1 MTSEERDGGAGLSP
15 IEEVIADARAGKLF
29 VLVDDEDRENEG
41 DLVSASELITPDMVN
56 FMAKEGRGLICVTID
71 SKKARSLNLEPMERK
86 NSSLYETNFTI
97 SVDASKNTTTGISAF
112 DRFETI
118 RVIID
123 EKSKESDLARP
134 GHIFPIVGKDGGVL
148 RRAGHTEASM
158 DLARLAGLK
167 PSGVICEILADDGT
181 MARGKTLFEFA
192 KKHNLKIISISDLI
206 RHIRKTEKLVKKV
219 EEVNL
224 PTKYGNFKLHL
235 YEDIFDNN
243 SHLALSLGDL
253 SHEKSTLVRVHSEC
267 LTGDVFHSQRCDCG
281 DQLETAM
288 QMISNNK
295 SGVIVYLKQEGRGI
309 GLLHK
314 IKAYR
319 LQEGGLDTVEANE
332 ELGFSADLRDYG
344 VGAQILKDLGI
355 TNITIMTNNPKKLV
369 GLEGHGLNIVSRIPI
384 KIKPN
389 QNNKEYLKTKKSK
402 LGHILD

>member
-1 MTSEERDGGAGLSP
+1 MKFNSIDSALEEIKNGRC
-15 IEEVIADARAGKLF
+15 IIV
-29 VLVDDEDRENEG
+29 VDNEDRENEG
-41 DLVSASELITPDMVN
+41 DLVSASELVTPDMVN

-192 KKHNLKIISISDLI
+192 KKHNLKIISIADLI
-206 RHIRKTEKLVKKV
+206 RYIRKIEKLVKKV

-243 SHLALSLGDL
+243 SHLALSLGDF

>member
-1 MTSEERDGGAGLSP
+1 MKFNSIDSALEEIKNGRC
-15 IEEVIADARAGKLF
+15 IIV
-29 VLVDDEDRENEG
+29 VDNEDRENEG

-192 KKHNLKIISISDLI
+192 KKHNLKIISIADLI
-206 RHIRKTEKLVKKV
+206 RYIRKTENLVKKV

-243 SHLALSLGDL
+243 SHLALSLGDF
-253 SHEKSTLVRVHSEC
+253 SHKKSTLVRVHSEC

-288 QMISNNK
+288 QMIANNK

-332 ELGFSADLRDYG
+332 KLGFSADLRDYG

>member
-1 MTSEERDGGAGLSP
+1 MKFNSIDSALEEIKNGRC
-15 IEEVIADARAGKLF
+15 IIV
-29 VLVDDEDRENEG
+29 VDNEDRENEG

-192 KKHNLKIISISDLI
+192 KKHNLKIISITDLI
-206 RHIRKTEKLVKKV
+206 RYIRKTEKLVKKV

-243 SHLALSLGDL
+243 SHLALSLGDF
-253 SHEKSTLVRVHSEC
+253 SHGKSTLVRVHSEC

>member
-1 MTSEERDGGAGLSP
+1 MKFNSIDSALEEIKNGRC
-15 IEEVIADARAGKLF
+15 IIV
-29 VLVDDEDRENEG
+29 VDNEDRENEG
-41 DLVSASELITPDMVN
+41 DLVSASELVTPDMVN

-192 KKHNLKIISISDLI
+192 KKHNLKIISIADLI
-206 RHIRKTEKLVKKV
+206 RYIRKTEKLVKKV

-243 SHLALSLGDL
+243 SHLALSLGDF

-288 QMISNNK
+288 QMIANNK

-332 ELGFSADLRDYG
+332 KLGFSADLRDYG

>member
-1 MTSEERDGGAGLSP
+1 MKFNSIDSALEEIKNGRC
-15 IEEVIADARAGKLF
+15 IIV
-29 VLVDDEDRENEG
+29 VDNEDRENEG
-41 DLVSASELITPDMVN
+41 DLVSASELVTPDMVN

-181 MARGKTLFEFA
+181 MARGKTLFKFA
-192 KKHNLKIISISDLI
+192 KKHNLKIISIADLI
-206 RHIRKTEKLVKKV
+206 RYIRKTEKLVKKA

-243 SHLALSLGDL
+243 SHLALSLGDF

>member
-1 MTSEERDGGAGLSP
+1 MKFNSIDSALEEIKNGRC
-15 IEEVIADARAGKLF
+15 IIV
-29 VLVDDEDRENEG
+29 VDNEDRENEG
-41 DLVSASELITPDMVN
+41 DLVSASELVTPDMVN

-181 MARGKTLFEFA
+181 MARGKTLFKFA
-192 KKHNLKIISISDLI
+192 KKHNLKIISIADLI
-206 RHIRKTEKLVKKV
+206 RYIRKTEKLVKKV

-243 SHLALSLGDL
+243 SHLALSLGDF

-288 QMISNNK
+288 QMISDNK

-332 ELGFSADLRDYG
+332 ELGFLADLRDYG

>member
-1 MTSEERDGGAGLSP
+1 MKFNSIDSA
-15 IEEVIADARAGKLF
+15 IEEIKNGRCIIV
-29 VLVDDEDRENEG
+29 VDNEDRENEG

-192 KKHNLKIISISDLI
+192 KKHNLKIISIADLI
-206 RHIRKTEKLVKKV
+206 RYIRKTEKLVKKA

-243 SHLALSLGDL
+243 SHLALSLGDF

>member
-1 MTSEERDGGAGLSP
+1 MKFNSIDSA
-15 IEEVIADARAGKLF
+15 IEDIKNGRCIIV
-29 VLVDDEDRENEG
+29 VDNEDRENEG
-41 DLVSASELITPDMVN
+41 DLVSASELVTPDMVN

-192 KKHNLKIISISDLI
+192 KKHNLKIISIADLI
-206 RHIRKTEKLVKKV
+206 RYIRKTEKLVKKV

-243 SHLALSLGDL
+243 SHLALSLGDF

-288 QMISNNK
+288 QMIANNK

-369 GLEGHGLNIVSRIPI
+369 GLEGHGLNIISRIPI

>member
-1 MTSEERDGGAGLSP
+1 MKFNSIDSA
-15 IEEVIADARAGKLF
+15 IEEIKNGRCIIV
-29 VLVDDEDRENEG
+29 VDNEDRENEG

-56 FMAKEGRGLICVTID
+56 FMAKEGRGLICITID
-71 SKKARSLNLEPMERK
+71 SKKAKSLNLEPMERK

-181 MARGKTLFEFA
+181 MSRGKTLFEFA
-192 KKHNLKIISISDLI
+192 KKHNLKIISIADLI
-206 RHIRKTEKLVKKV
+206 RYIRKTEKLVKKV

-243 SHLALSLGDL
+243 SHIALSLGNFND
-253 SHEKSTLVRVHSEC
+253 EKSTLIRVHSEC

-288 QMISNNK
+288 QMIAKNK

-309 GLLHK
+309 GLMHK

-344 VGAQILKDLGI
+344 VGAQILKDLGV

-389 QNNKEYLKTKKSK
+389 QNNKEYLETKKSK

>member
-1 MTSEERDGGAGLSP
+1 MKFNSIDSALEEIKNGRC
-15 IEEVIADARAGKLF
+15 IIV
-29 VLVDDEDRENEG
+29 VDNEDRENEG
-41 DLVSASELITPDMVN
+41 DLVSASELVTPDMVN

-192 KKHNLKIISISDLI
+192 KKHNLKIISIADLI
-206 RHIRKTEKLVKKV
+206 RYIRKTENLVKKV

-243 SHLALSLGDL
+243 SHLALSLGDF
-253 SHEKSTLVRVHSEC
+253 SHEKSTMVRVHSEC

>member
-1 MTSEERDGGAGLSP
+1 MKFNSIDSAVEEIKNGRC
-15 IEEVIADARAGKLF
+15 IIV
-29 VLVDDEDRENEG
+29 VDNEDRENEG
-41 DLVSASELITPDMVN
+41 DLVSASELVTPDMVN

-192 KKHNLKIISISDLI
+192 KKHNLKIISIADLI
-206 RHIRKTEKLVKKV
+206 RYIRKTEKLVKKV

-243 SHLALSLGDL
+243 SHLALSLGDF

>member
-1 MTSEERDGGAGLSP
+1 MKFNSIDSALEEIKNGRC
-15 IEEVIADARAGKLF
+15 IIV
-29 VLVDDEDRENEG
+29 VDNEDRENEG
-41 DLVSASELITPDMVN
+41 DLVSASELVTPDMVN

-192 KKHNLKIISISDLI
+192 KKHNLKIISIADLI
-206 RHIRKTEKLVKKV
+206 RYIRKTEKLVKKA

-243 SHLALSLGDL
+243 SHLALSLGDF

>member
-1 MTSEERDGGAGLSP
+1 MKFNSIDSALEEIKNGRC
-15 IEEVIADARAGKLF
+15 IIV
-29 VLVDDEDRENEG
+29 VDNEDRENEG

-192 KKHNLKIISISDLI
+192 KKHNLKIISIADLI
-206 RHIRKTEKLVKKV
+206 RYIRKTENLVKKV

-243 SHLALSLGDL
+243 SHLALSLGDFN
-253 SHEKSTLVRVHSEC
+253 HKKSTLVRVHSEC

-288 QMISNNK
+288 QMIANNK

-332 ELGFSADLRDYG
+332 KLGFSADLRDYG

>member
-1 MTSEERDGGAGLSP
+1 MKFNSIDSALEEIKNGRC
-15 IEEVIADARAGKLF
+15 IIV
-29 VLVDDEDRENEG
+29 VDNEDRENEG
-41 DLVSASELITPDMVN
+41 DLVSASELVTPDMVN

-192 KKHNLKIISISDLI
+192 KKHNLKIISIADLI
-206 RHIRKTEKLVKKV
+206 RYIRKTEKLVKKV

-243 SHLALSLGDL
+243 SHLALSLGDFN
-253 SHEKSTLVRVHSEC
+253 HKKSTLVRVHSEC

>member
-1 MTSEERDGGAGLSP
+1 MKFNSIDSALEEIKNGRC
-15 IEEVIADARAGKLF
+15 IIV
-29 VLVDDEDRENEG
+29 VDNEDRENEG

-192 KKHNLKIISISDLI
+192 KKHNLKIISIADLI
-206 RHIRKTEKLVKKV
+206 RYIRKIEKLVKKV

-243 SHLALSLGDL
+243 SHLALSLGDF

>member
-389 QNNKEYLKTKKSK
+389 QNNMEYLKTKKSK